1 MVAREDN
8 YTFFLPK
15 EVMKSVTIYTK
26 QDCPYCLKSKELFQ
40 RNGVNYREID
50 VIADEFAWKEMVKK
64 SGQLGVPV
72 ILIDD
77 QIIIGYD
84 ENQLRKVLK
93 LTK

>member
-1 MVAREDN
+1 
-8 YTFFLPK
+8 
-15 EVMKSVTIYTK
+15 MKSIIIYTK
-26 QDCPYCLKSKELFQ
+26 EDCPYCLKTKELLQ
-40 RNGVNYREID
+40 RNGVNFREID
-50 VIADEFAWKEMVKK
+50 VIEDEFAWKEMVKK

-72 ILIDD
+72 ILVND